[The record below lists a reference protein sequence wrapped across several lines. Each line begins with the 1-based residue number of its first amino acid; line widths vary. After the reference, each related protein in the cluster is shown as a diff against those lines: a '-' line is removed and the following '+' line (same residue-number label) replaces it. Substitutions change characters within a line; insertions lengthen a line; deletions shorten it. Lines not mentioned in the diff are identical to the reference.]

1 MNDITFSKNFRFNEY
16 CFSENAHRDNSRGI
30 GYHFLGFMKEG
41 TGRLVAGDQVLE
53 LREGDMFYIPKGC
66 RYHSYWTAHGHV
78 RFDSIGFL
86 YFPTAAPGGYGLQ
99 KISPDS
105 EIWAA
110 FQPLSED
117 KAVSAASIGVLYRL
131 LGILEPRLTPAP
143 ASHDAAIYEALLL
156 HMKDDPH
163 LTIPEYADLCGVS
176 QSLLY
181 HYVKR
186 CSGKT
191 PNRLRQEI
199 LCEKAAQLL
208 LTTSNSIEEIC
219 DKLQFSSPAYFRKVW
234 NSVYGISPSQMRKK
248 ENRI

>member
-1 MNDITFSKNFRFNEY
+1 MNDIIFCKNFRFNEY

-30 GYHFLGFMKEG
+30 GYHFLGYMKHG
-41 TGRLVAGDQVLE
+41 SGRLVSGDQVLE

-66 RYHSYWTAHGHV
+66 RYHSWWTARECV

-86 YFPTAAPGGYGLQ
+86 YFPTTAPGGYSLQ
-99 KISPDS
+99 KISPEP
-105 EIWAA
+105 EIWEA
-110 FQPLSED
+110 FQPLSRD
-117 KAVSAASIGVLYRL
+117 KTVNAASIGVLYRL
-131 LGILEPRLTPAP
+131 LGLLESRLTPAP
-143 ASHDAAIYEALLL
+143 ASHDVAVYEALLL

-208 LTTSNSIEEIC
+208 LTTSDPIEEIC

-234 NSVYGISPSQMRKK
+234 NSIYTKSPSQMRKK
-248 ENRI
+248 DGAI